1 MGEQAQVRLIR
12 ERAGLT
18 QRQLA
23 ERSGVAQP
31 NIAAYER
38 DARRPSPAML
48 QRLASAAR
56 PRPSVV
62 LAEQRSAV
70 EELLREHHASS
81 ARVFGSVARGTDRPG
96 SDLDLLVAFD
106 ASASLFDIVGL
117 GHDLEDLL
125 GVEVDVVSE
134 GGLRPKHAR
143 IREEAVPL

>member
-1 MGEQAQVRLIR
+1 MNEQEQVRLLR

-38 DARRPSPAML
+38 GSRRPSSKML
-48 QRLASAAR
+48 ERLASAAR
-56 PRPSVV
+56 PRPSVA
-62 LAEQRSAV
+62 LAAQRSAV
-70 EELLREHHASS
+70 EELLRKHHANS

-106 ASASLFDIVGL
+106 AAASLFDIAGL
-117 GHDLEDLL
+117 GQDLEHLL
-125 GVEVDVVSE
+125 GVEVDIVSE

-143 IREEAVPL
+143 ILDEAVPL